1 MAPPPGRRLLVG
13 HGKIPADLLDALAD
27 WQVQFDTDFH
37 YETGW
42 ISEDPRRRMGTTRR
56 RTRSRAPPGVTPDH
70 PPHVDLWPVA
80 PPRRRRWFKR

>member
-1 MAPPPGRRLLVG
+1 VLDVAPPPA
-13 HGKIPADLLDALAD
+13 HLLDALAD

-42 ISEDPRRRMGTTRR
+42 ISEDLAAGWAQRGEELAAALRQ
-56 RTRSRAPPGVTPDH
+56 ALPPTIPL
-70 PPHVDLWPVA
+70 HVDLWPVA